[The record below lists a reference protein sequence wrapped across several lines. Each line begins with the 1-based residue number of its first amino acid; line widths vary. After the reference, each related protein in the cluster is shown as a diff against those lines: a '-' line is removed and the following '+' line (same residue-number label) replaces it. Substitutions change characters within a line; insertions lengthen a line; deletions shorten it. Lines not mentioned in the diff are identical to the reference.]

1 MLVVQP
7 PTTGDKLCALARD
20 APPESHQKRATNKE
34 DKTYTQLAL
43 RAKHGVLA
51 FFQPVDDFWPR
62 ECATWPFQSFA
73 TSHVWRRHIAIA
85 VDAFI
90 ASRGRVGSAVVSLPV
105 ICTKSKSRT
114 LFYRPRTFRTS
125 FVASLSPF
133 SAQNLRQQQAKHQQT
148 PAPGRRMSDSVR

>member
-20 APPESHQKRATNKE
+20 APPESHQKNNEQTRQNVYTARASS
-34 DKTYTQLAL
+34 KT
-43 RAKHGVLA
+43 RRFG

-73 TSHVWRRHIAIA
+73 TGHDWRQHIAIA

-90 ASRGRVGSAVVSLPV
+90 ALRTRVDSAVVSLHV
-105 ICTKSKSRT
+105 ISTKSKPRT
-114 LFYRPRTFRTS
+114 LF
-125 FVASLSPF
+125 LSPADLPDKFCCF
-133 SAQNLRQQQAKHQQT
+133 SLPFLRSNLGSRKPSTSKPLPLA
-148 PAPGRRMSDSVR
+148 AE